1 MPSVKSFLQT
11 CQGVLLNILIKNDYE
26 KSLNF
31 TCGNFLAEKLVGR
44 LNASQKRRNILNV
57 Y

>member
-31 TCGNFLAEKLVGR
+31 TCGKFLAEKLVGR

-57 Y
+57 